1 MGKSTRSKPKKG
13 KDLSYL
19 ITENLSTNQK
29 EKLNKIKE
37 IAEQNYVEDESVEE
51 YNSKFEKTIKT
62 NLEEINSN
70 NNLFSDLDFKNFNSM
85 EDTAIM
91 TLITKL
97 NEIPKNKEFIQ
108 RLRDLKTQFRSR
120 RKRIEKYLLEL
131 EGALNDIHHIME
143 NVRASASEGFI
154 YYKCEHELA
163 VKRRDIKYEITEINV
178 MLMLLTIIIKVLD
191 DSKVPYNPPRSFDSY
206 HFRILDKNKDILKQV
221 ETLVDF
227 K

>member
-154 YYKCEHELA
+154 YYKCEHKLA

>member
-221 ETLVDF
+221 ENLVDF